1 MIPVTDH
8 IAIDEG
14 EIEERFVRAA
24 GPGGQHVNKTSTAVE
39 LRFDVRNSPSL
50 EGPVKQRLAALAGR
64 RLNDAGVLV
73 LFAQAGRSQELNRRI
88 ARARL
93 FELIR
98 RAADA
103 PKPRKATRPTL
114 GSKLRHRAAK
124 QHRAGVKAGRTAPRG
139 EE

>member
-114 GSKLRHRAAK
+114 GSKLRHR
-124 QHRAGVKAGRTAPRG
+124 TAPRG